1 MPWYMIPSQ
10 TCKVLNR
17 LADRYA
23 TSSLQDLN
31 MILDQATQ
39 NIWFK
44 QEQYYNAKM
53 SNGNRTSGETAGGGG
68 LW

>member
-1 MPWYMIPSQ
+1 MPWYMNPLQ

-23 TSSLQDLN
+23 TSSLRDLN
-31 MILDQATQ
+31 TVLEQATQ
-39 NIWFK
+39 NIWDK

-53 SNGNRTSGETAGGGG
+53 SNGNPARAATDCQG
-68 LW
+68 